1 MKKNITTQQLSAL
14 AQASADAKKYSYSP
28 YSHFKVG
35 AAVLTENG
43 QMYTGTNIENASYG
57 LTVCAERNAMFKAAC
72 EGHRRF
78 TALAVCTDPVPGQD
92 FGTPC
97 GACLQVMTEFM
108 KPDAIIMLV
117 AVDKK
122 GKITSCKKKLK
133 NFMPYAFVDF

>member
-1 MKKNITTQQLSAL
+1 MKKNITTQQLAAL
-14 AQASADAKKYSYSP
+14 VQASADAKKYSYSP

-57 LTVCAERNAMFKAAC
+57 LTVCAERNAMFKAVG
-72 EGHRRF
+72 EGYRRF
-78 TALAVCTDPVPGQD
+78 TALAVCTDSVPGQA

-108 KPDAIIMLV
+108 DPDAIIMLV